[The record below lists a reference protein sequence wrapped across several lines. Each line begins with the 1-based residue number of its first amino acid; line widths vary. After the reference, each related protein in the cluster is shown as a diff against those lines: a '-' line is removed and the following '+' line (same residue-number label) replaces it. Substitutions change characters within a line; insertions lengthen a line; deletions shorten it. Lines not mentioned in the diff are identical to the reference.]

1 MKHRIIYSILALFAF
16 LTTSAQIIWT
26 EEHTHFDLHFE
37 PIALIAV
44 SEQEIQLFPGVN
56 TTAGSPAFTDSIAT
70 TFHLRYTISPVQPN
84 PQLVHSVSAPAG
96 LSSRWLTAPFLPASG
111 TCTLAPSATH
121 NESNQFLT
129 TAIYG
134 HSGTAP
140 QNGIP
145 VTVQISLSQSEY
157 RNLNA
162 HLHLFNL
169 TYQCL

>member
-1 MKHRIIYSILALFAF
+1 MIRRLHILQIAL
-16 LTTSAQIIWT
+16 LYCVNSSAQTLWS
-26 EEHTHFDLHFE
+26 EQSTHFDLHFE

-44 SEQEIQLFPGVN
+44 SEQEIQLSPGVN
-56 TTAGSPAFTDSIAT
+56 TTAGSPAFTGSIAT

-121 NESNQFLT
+121 NETNQFLT

-162 HLHLFNL
+162 HIHLFNL

>member
-1 MKHRIIYSILALFAF
+1 MKHRIICSIIALFAF

-44 SEQEIQLFPGVN
+44 SQQEIQLSPGVN

-121 NESNQFLT
+121 NETNQFLT

-145 VTVQISLSQSEY
+145 VTVQISLSQSQY

-162 HLHLFNL
+162 RLHLFNL

>member
-1 MKHRIIYSILALFAF
+1 MKHRIICSIIALFAF

-44 SEQEIQLFPGVN
+44 SQQEIQLSPGVN

-121 NESNQFLT
+121 NETNQFLT

-145 VTVQISLSQSEY
+145 V
-157 RNLNA
+157 
-162 HLHLFNL
+162 
-169 TYQCL
+169 